1 MSKVRR
7 IYVEKKDAFAVKAEE
22 LQEEIQSFL
31 GIEDVKGVRVLIRYD
46 VENISDEV
54 FERACRTVF
63 SEPPV
68 DMLYEETFEIAPDAK
83 VFSVEYLPG
92 QFDQRADSAVQCVRF
107 LKEDEQP
114 VIRTATTYVIEGGIS
129 DEELASIKSY
139 CINPVD
145 SREAA
150 VEKPETL
157 VTVFDEPADVKIF
170 DGFCDMDE
178 TALKELYSS
187 LNLAMT
193 FRDFQ
198 HIQNYFRGEEH
209 RNPSMTEIRVLD
221 TYWSDHCRHTTF
233 STELKNVTFGDGDYR
248 KPMEATYEEYLK
260 EYADYKGRKPEDFFG
275 ILDELKELASGF
287 KTLEEWENHIASIRA
302 ELLKQAKEREMSSD
316 GVILSTMHSS
326 KGLEYRIVF
335 IIDANEG
342 ITPHKRVLF
351 EEDMEEERRLFYVAM
366 TRAKELLYIFSVR
379 KLYGKKAEQSRFV
392 EELLEE

>member
-1 MSKVRR
+1 MSNVRR

-54 FERACRTVF
+54 FARACRTVF

-68 DMLYEETFEIAPDAK
+68 DTLYEESFEAAPDAQ

-129 DEELASIKSY
+129 AEELAAIKSY

-150 VEKPETL
+150 VEKPDTL
-157 VTVFDEPADVKIF
+157 VTVFEEPADVKIF
-170 DGFCDMDE
+170 DGFCEMDE
-178 TALKELYSS
+178 TSFRELYNS

-198 HIQNYFRGEEH
+198 HIQNYFKNEEQ

-233 STELKNVTFGDGDYR
+233 STELNDV
-248 KPMEATYEEYLK
+248 
-260 EYADYKGRKPEDFFG
+260 
-275 ILDELKELASGF
+275 S
-287 KTLEEWENHIASIRA
+287 
-302 ELLKQAKEREMSSD
+302 
-316 GVILSTMHSS
+316 
-326 KGLEYRIVF
+326 
-335 IIDANEG
+335 
-342 ITPHKRVLF
+342 F
-351 EEDMEEERRLFYVAM
+351 EEGYYKKPIEETYQQYLADRRRFL
-366 TRAKELLYIFSVR
+366 
-379 KLYGKKAEQSRFV
+379 KAERTS
-392 EELLEE
+392 LSA